1 MAMISA
7 KQYIER
13 LKNNV
18 QFAKEIKSARDAG
31 IRKEVLKSSGFNFTR
46 DELYMTCAGLSQ
58 GEVDLIAVNY
68 YGAKPGQIDKVKIW
82 NDLSL
87 YGDLFN

>member
-7 KQYIER
+7 KQFIER

-18 QFAKEIKSARDAG
+18 QFAKEIKSARDADT
-31 IRKEVLKSSGFNFTR
+31 RKQDLKSSGFNFTKN
-46 DELYMTCAGLSQ
+46 ELYMTCAGLSQ

-68 YGAKPGQIDKVKIW
+68 YGVGPGRTNKAEIW

-87 YGDLFN
+87 YGDLFK

>member
-1 MAMISA
+1 MVMFSA
-7 KQYIER
+7 KQFIER

-18 QFAKEIKSARDAG
+18 QFAKEIKSARDPEA
-31 IRKEVLKSSGFNFTR
+31 RKDVIKSAGFNFTR
-46 DELYMTCAGLSQ
+46 DELYLTCAGLSQ
-58 GEVDLIAVNY
+58 GEVDLIGVNY
-68 YGAKPGQIDKVKIW
+68 YGAQPGRVDKVDIW

>member
-7 KQYIER
+7 KLFIER

-18 QFAKEIKSARDAG
+18 QFAKEIKSARDADT
-31 IRKEVLKSSGFNFTR
+31 RKKVLKSSGFNFTR
-46 DELYMTCAGLSQ
+46 NELYMTCAGLSQ

-68 YGAKPGQIDKVKIW
+68 YGAQPGRMNKVEIW
-82 NDLSL
+82 NELSL
-87 YGDLFN
+87 LGDLFN

>member
-7 KQYIER
+7 RQFIER
-13 LKNNV
+13 LKNNA
-18 QFAKEIKSARDAG
+18 QFAREIKSARDAES
-31 IRKEVLKSSGFNFTR
+31 RNQVLKSAGFNFTR
-46 DELYMTCAGLSQ
+46 DELYLTCANLSQ

-68 YGAKPGQIDKVKIW
+68 FGAQPGRVDKVEIW

-87 YGDLFN
+87 YGDLFK